1 MLSSLARRNV
11 GISVGNRYEQSF
23 DFTCCSRIA
32 RGQRMLFPPRRAVQ
46 PLGHRQN
53 PWILSLES
61 NDTYTWHQEF
71 SPESVVETGRWW
83 KVTAN
88 VIVLLPD
95 SPRSSQRFARL
106 NKKPF
111 RTVTFSGELRT
122 LIDGSSQKSNGE
134 ATSGT
139 AGFEASY
146 P

>member
-1 MLSSLARRNV
+1 MNKVLISLVVVALLAGSGCSSRLA
-11 GISVGNRYEQSF
+11 GQYSPSV
-23 DFTCCSRIA
+23 IA
-32 RGQRMLFPPRRAVQ
+32 K
-46 PLGHRQN
+46 N

-106 NKKPF
+106 NKKSF